1 MSDSPYRT
9 MFEQPTDGIFQQEL
23 ITYRIKDGMLSKVT
37 VVRKFFKDDYYD
49 NETVE
54 PLCAIKKV

>member
-1 MSDSPYRT
+1 MTESPYKT
-9 MFEQPTDGIFQQEL
+9 MFENPKDGIFQQEL
-23 ITYRIKDGMLSKVT
+23 ITYRVKDGMLTKVT

-54 PLCAIKKV
+54 PLCPTTGV